1 MNKEVNDME
10 NKVIKNSETKKKTA
24 AAASF
29 NQKEFNAN
37 KDFFSCC
44 YSGIQFYYP
53 TQSTR

>member
-1 MNKEVNDME
+1 MNREVNDME
-10 NKVIKNSETKKKTA
+10 NKVIKNTKTNKKPVNT
-24 AAASF
+24 ASF

-37 KDFFSCC
+37 KDFYSCC

>member
-10 NKVIKNSETKKKTA
+10 NKVIKNTKTNKTTTA
-24 AAASF
+24 PAGF

>member
-1 MNKEVNDME
+1 MNREVNDME

>member
-1 MNKEVNDME
+1 MNREVNDME
-10 NKVIKNSETKKKTA
+10 NKVIKNTKTNKKPVNTT
-24 AAASF
+24 SF

-37 KDFFSCC
+37 KDFYSCC

>member
-1 MNKEVNDME
+1 ME
-10 NKVIKNSETKKKTA
+10 NKVIKNTKTNKTTA
-24 AAASF
+24 APAGF

>member
-1 MNKEVNDME
+1 ME
-10 NKVIKNSETKKKTA
+10 NKVITNSKVNKKQVNTDQ
-24 AAASF
+24 F

-53 TQSTR
+53 TQSIR